1 MSAPSILGDYFVV
14 YAQRAD
20 VRPERPDEAEQELAS
35 CATYAQ
41 ANQIRQYQER
51 SGVHCVIRF
60 VGATGGG
67 D

>member
-1 MSAPSILGDYFVV
+1 MSATSIHGDYFVV
-14 YAQRAD
+14 YAQRED
-20 VRPERPDEAEQELAS
+20 TRPERPDQAEQELAS

-41 ANQIRQYQER
+41 ANRIRQCQER

-60 VGATGGG
+60 VGVTGGG